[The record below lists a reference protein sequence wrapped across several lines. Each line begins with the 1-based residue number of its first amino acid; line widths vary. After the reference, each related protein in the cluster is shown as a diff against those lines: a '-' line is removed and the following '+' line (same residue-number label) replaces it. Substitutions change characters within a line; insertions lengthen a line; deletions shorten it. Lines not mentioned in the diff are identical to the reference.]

1 VITIIESHP
10 PQPSVT
16 TVTIDLT
23 ELPRLSPARRLA
35 LRLSLALMTRVE
47 PRVELDA
54 ELVTEHEL
62 LTRRERA
69 ARLERERLMQLLWLS
84 TVPRR

>member
-16 TVTIDLT
+16 TVTIDLA
-23 ELPRLSPARRLA
+23 ELPRLSAVRRLA

-47 PRVELDA
+47 PHVEFEA
-54 ELVTEHEL
+54 ELL
-62 LTRRERA
+62 MRRERT
-69 ARLERERLMQLLWLS
+69 ARAERERLMELLWLS